1 MERKTRTKGTNVV
14 LRFLRACPLAILLL
28 FGLFAS
34 SETLPA
40 ERRSIIAIT
49 DFSGLREDFEFSPV
63 RAVAE
68 MPLNHLGLKVHH
80 HNWDTGDLPDQES
93 VDNSRG
99 ALIWFQSDEIIAR
112 DAFMSW
118 AIDYMRS
125 GRYIVVAGNLGF
137 AINQKDTPESAAL
150 TREFLSELGISYVNT
165 LLDDFEP
172 IEIVHAAPGLTDFE
186 QKLPFILPG
195 VVQIDALGAAA
206 TPLLTLADHTGRQ
219 SDVIAAT
226 KGGGIILGE
235 YAVAA
240 YSELNAGFWLTD
252 PFQMFRRMFRLERMP
267 VPDTTTL
274 AGRRIYYSHIDGDG
288 WNSVSTVAD
297 EKGVRT
303 ITAEVVL
310 DHVVRAYPGLPVSI
324 GPVTADLDLNLFG
337 SEQSR
342 EVARQLFAEDNVE
355 LATHTHTH
363 PFDWGF
369 YRPDRYDP
377 SVDFASVA
385 GNKREDS
392 KFDKILEWVAAQAK
406 SSEAKDAQKYVHDI
420 YPRPRAYYDGPFRVE
435 DDLARSIEITESLA
449 PADKKV
455 EIVLWS
461 GNTRP
466 YEDALRFLR
475 ERGIEN
481 MNGGFTR
488 YDEEYPSITSI
499 APLTSRVGDEL
510 QIYTSMSNEAD
521 YTSSWTTRFHGFRQL
536 ISTIDATEAPIRLL
550 PINLYYHA
558 YSADRPVGLQAL
570 IDILEHVETQ
580 KVTPITASHFAK
592 IVRGTDTVRIARVP
606 GGWSISDRVALNTIR
621 FDDVDRASIDIDK
634 SVGLL
639 GLTEH
644 NGSLYLA
651 LDPAVSDAFIALSDV
666 PVVARRPYLM
676 DSRWPVEKASFE
688 GDETRFQVR
697 GFGAGR
703 MTWRMPVPCQGRAMV
718 RQDEELL
725 EEVGIQT
732 DDQNRL
738 VLPLSQAPVRGAD
751 IQIICEPSGLG

>member
-49 DFSGLREDFEFSPV
+49 DFSGLREDFEFSPI

-206 TPLLTLADHTGRQ
+206 IPLLTLADHTGRQ

-406 SSEAKDAQKYVHDI
+406 SSEAKDAPKYVHDV

-510 QIYTSMSNEAD
+510 QIYTSMSNEAVF
-521 YTSSWTTRFHGFRQL
+521 TASWTTRFHGFRQL

-558 YSADRPVGLQAL
+558 YSADRPVGLQA
-570 IDILEHVETQ
+570 
-580 KVTPITASHFAK
+580 
-592 IVRGTDTVRIARVP
+592 
-606 GGWSISDRVALNTIR
+606 
-621 FDDVDRASIDIDK
+621 
-634 SVGLL
+634 
-639 GLTEH
+639 
-644 NGSLYLA
+644 
-651 LDPAVSDAFIALSDV
+651 
-666 PVVARRPYLM
+666 
-676 DSRWPVEKASFE
+676 
-688 GDETRFQVR
+688 
-697 GFGAGR
+697 
-703 MTWRMPVPCQGRAMV
+703 
-718 RQDEELL
+718 
-725 EEVGIQT
+725 
-732 DDQNRL
+732 
-738 VLPLSQAPVRGAD
+738 
-751 IQIICEPSGLG
+751 